1 MSHLVMHPCSFYYLV
16 AECGR
21 EPSLKK
27 IWLLAYLQ
35 EFGIFQSWPQT
46 IAFSLPEASQDPAFH
61 FLVQDFHKNPH
72 ELVLCRNART
82 CSHWICQ
89 ITTLMRRRLWRY
101 IHTYHPDISH
111 RLPTPKINV
120 WLCHQN
126 EYKTYHWTLL
136 PKPMPVPYSIG
147 TKC

>member
-1 MSHLVMHPCSFYYLV
+1 MWQGTKFEENMITCILARLWHLSVV
-16 AECGR
+16 ATD
-21 EPSLKK
+21 
-27 IWLLAYLQ
+27 Y
-35 EFGIFQSWPQT
+35 

-61 FLVQDFHKNPH
+61 FLVQDFHKNPD

-101 IHTYHPDISH
+101 IHTYHPDISC

-120 WLCHQN
+120 
-126 EYKTYHWTLL
+126 
-136 PKPMPVPYSIG
+136 
-147 TKC
+147 